1 MNANVGASVCVCER
15 RYAYVC
21 VLGCWFVSG
30 SVYVNNR
37 EKYEDSDGL
46 TQTSLRKIKALNL
59 KRYTFSFKNQNS
71 GACL

>member
-1 MNANVGASVCVCER
+1 MCVCER

-21 VLGCWFVSG
+21 VFGCLFVSG

-46 TQTSLRKIKALNL
+46 TQTSLR
-59 KRYTFSFKNQNS
+59 
-71 GACL
+71 